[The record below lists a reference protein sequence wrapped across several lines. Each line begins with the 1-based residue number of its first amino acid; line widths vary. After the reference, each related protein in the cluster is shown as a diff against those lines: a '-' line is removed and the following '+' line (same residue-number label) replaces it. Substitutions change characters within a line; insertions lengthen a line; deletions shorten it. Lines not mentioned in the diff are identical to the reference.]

1 MNRNEWIENIDAN
14 ENEKQRRVVMRVM
27 EMKED
32 AKEVRMMNRRV
43 CLMKWVKMSFEEMA
57 KSTMVKWMIGKVKN
71 ARMMEWKEDGMR
83 MMWDE

>member
-43 CLMKWVKMSFEEMA
+43 W
-57 KSTMVKWMIGKVKN
+57 
-71 ARMMEWKEDGMR
+71 
-83 MMWDE
+83 

>member
-1 MNRNEWIENIDAN
+1 MNRNEWIENMDAN

-43 CLMKWVKMSFEEMA
+43 W
-57 KSTMVKWMIGKVKN
+57 
-71 ARMMEWKEDGMR
+71 
-83 MMWDE
+83 